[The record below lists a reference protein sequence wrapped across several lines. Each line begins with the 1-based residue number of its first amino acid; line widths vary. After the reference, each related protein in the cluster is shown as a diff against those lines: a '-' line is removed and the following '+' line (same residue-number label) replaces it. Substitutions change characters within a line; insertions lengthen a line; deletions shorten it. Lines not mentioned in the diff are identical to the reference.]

1 MEKFRSSWGGFAL
14 LIVGGIVT
22 AAWWYETP
30 SGAASAPRA
39 LSSATAI
46 HPSASQVQTQGA
58 STAGPAERRLDLAA
72 LRKSLAGRPDAEAEV
87 QRILAF
93 ARFEDQVASYG
104 ENRKNMSDADK
115 RILAQQILGELP
127 EHVARNEIVPV
138 QAEAMSAALLMDA
151 EPDAATRDA
160 AIQNMQQQWNTYAQQ
175 TVGPSPA
182 QDPRYQT
189 YSQQARQIVD
199 QVQTSVRDPDQQQTI
214 ISQRLQTLRT
224 QIYDGAPSAGT
235 N

>member
-1 MEKFRSSWGGFAL
+1 MQKSRLSWSLLAVLLTGGA
-14 LIVGGIVT
+14 IA
-22 AAWWYETP
+22 AAWWYGAP
-30 SGAASAPRA
+30 SSAAATQPASTAASAQQ
-39 LSSATAI
+39 TA
-46 HPSASQVQTQGA
+46 PSGQAQAS
-58 STAGPAERRLDLAA
+58 STAGPAERRLDIAA

-93 ARFEDQVASYG
+93 ARFQDQVADYG
-104 ENRKNMSDADK
+104 KNRKNMSDQDK

-138 QAEAMSAALLMDA
+138 QAEAMSAALLIDA
-151 EPDAATRDA
+151 EPDPATRDA
-160 AIQNMQQQWNTYAQQ
+160 AIQNMQQQWNSYAQQ

-182 QDPRYQT
+182 QDPRFQT
-189 YSQQARQIVD
+189 YSQQAKQIVD
-199 QVQTSVRDPDQQQTI
+199 QVQSTVRDPDQQQTI

-224 QIYDGAPSAGT
+224 QIYDGGAPSGT

>member
-1 MEKFRSSWGGFAL
+1 MLKSRLSWSLFAVLLTGGVIA
-14 LIVGGIVT
+14 
-22 AAWWYETP
+22 AAWWYGTP
-30 SGAASAPRA
+30 SSAAAVQPASNASA
-39 LSSATAI
+39 SAQQTASMG
-46 HPSASQVQTQGA
+46 PTQTTSA
-58 STAGPAERRLDLAA
+58 AGPAERRLDIAA

-93 ARFEDQVASYG
+93 ARFQDQVANYG
-104 ENRKNMSDADK
+104 ANRKNMSDQDK

-138 QAEAMSAALLMDA
+138 QAEALSAALLMDA
-151 EPDAATRDA
+151 EPDPATRDA

-182 QDPRYQT
+182 QDPRFQT
-189 YSQQARQIVD
+189 YSQQAKQIVD
-199 QVQTSVRDPDQQQTI
+199 QVQATVRDPDQQQTI
-214 ISQRLQTLRT
+214 IGQRLQTLRS
-224 QIYDGAPSAGT
+224 QIYDGVAPAGT

>member
-1 MEKFRSSWGGFAL
+1 MQKSRLSWSLLAVLLTGGA
-14 LIVGGIVT
+14 IA
-22 AAWWYETP
+22 AAWWYGTP
-30 SGAASAPRA
+30 SSAAATQPASTAAPVQQAAS
-39 LSSATAI
+39 SG
-46 HPSASQVQTQGA
+46 QTQA
-58 STAGPAERRLDLAA
+58 TSTAGPAERRLDIAA

-93 ARFEDQVASYG
+93 ARFQDQVANYG
-104 ENRKNMSDADK
+104 ANRKNMSDQDK

-138 QAEAMSAALLMDA
+138 QAEALSAALLMDA
-151 EPDAATRDA
+151 EPDPATRDA

-182 QDPRYQT
+182 QDPRFQT
-189 YSQQARQIVD
+189 YSQQAKQIVD
-199 QVQTSVRDPDQQQTI
+199 QVQATVRDPDQQQTI
-214 ISQRLQTLRT
+214 IGQRLQTLRS
-224 QIYDGAPSAGT
+224 QIYDGVAPAGT

>member
-1 MEKFRSSWGGFAL
+1 MAVLLTGGA
-14 LIVGGIVT
+14 IA
-22 AAWWYETP
+22 AAWWYGAP
-30 SGAASAPRA
+30 SSAAATQPASTAASAQQ
-39 LSSATAI
+39 TA
-46 HPSASQVQTQGA
+46 PSGQAQAS
-58 STAGPAERRLDLAA
+58 STAGPAERRLDIAA

-93 ARFEDQVASYG
+93 ARFQDQVADYG
-104 ENRKNMSDADK
+104 KNRKNMSDQDK

-138 QAEAMSAALLMDA
+138 QAEAMSAALLIDA
-151 EPDAATRDA
+151 EPDPATRDA
-160 AIQNMQQQWNTYAQQ
+160 AIQNMQQQWNSYAQQ

-182 QDPRYQT
+182 QDPRFQT
-189 YSQQARQIVD
+189 YSQQAKQIVD
-199 QVQTSVRDPDQQQTI
+199 QVQSTVRDPDQQQTI

-224 QIYDGAPSAGT
+224 QIYDGGAPSGT